1 MKKYSLN
8 IYDKIMIV
16 LVLIVITY
24 IPIAAF
30 QVFLQTFNW
39 QLYQVLVTVLLGTL
53 LTCFWIY
60 ILTTIIKI
68 SQNKYK
74 AISIN
79 HETKQIIL
87 FDSKNQINILPFEII
102 DNIDIEKGGVVRG
115 VTLCQLRIFSKNQVF
130 IVTLSQ
136 SDELYCDLPKEL
148 NINMS
153 KKLFLSAKVSR

>member
-1 MKKYSLN
+1 M
-8 IYDKIMIV
+8 
-16 LVLIVITY
+16 
-24 IPIAAF
+24 
-30 QVFLQTFNW
+30 TF
-39 QLYQVLVTVLLGTL
+39 
-53 LTCFWIY
+53 FWIY

-68 SQNKYK
+68 SKNKYK

-87 FDSKNQINILPFEII
+87 FDSKNQINVLPFEII